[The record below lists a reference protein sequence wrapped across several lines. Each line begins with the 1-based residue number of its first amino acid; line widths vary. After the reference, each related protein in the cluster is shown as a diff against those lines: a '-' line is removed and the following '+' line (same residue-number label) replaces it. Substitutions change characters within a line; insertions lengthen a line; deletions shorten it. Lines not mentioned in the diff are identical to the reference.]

1 MTLDKGGISAL
12 RLAQMLGVQWR
23 TAQLML
29 NKLRRAMTDRDLDY
43 WVQGTAEVDDG
54 YFGGTRPGKRGRG
67 TEGRRPVLVE
77 VECRADGSA
86 GFAAMKAVDRVN
98 GAAVRQCVAEHLNGV
113 AEVRSDALQ
122 VFGALGESRRLDQR
136 ITPPEPA
143 AD

>member
-86 GFAAMKAVDRVN
+86 GFAALKARGGSSLRRVA
-98 GAAVRQCVAEHLNGV
+98 GI
-113 AEVRSDALQ
+113 
-122 VFGALGESRRLDQR
+122 RRAR
-136 ITPPEPA
+136 RKPSARPA
-143 AD
+143 D